1 MRMPNGY
8 GGIVKLSGK
17 RRKPYAVRIS
27 TETILVDGKAR
38 RQYKYLGYFAK
49 RGDAVNYLSDW
60 NKGLEVREH
69 KSLRDTPTF
78 AEVYEKWMDE
88 AENSQKGMGTATR
101 RSRQAAFKRLA
112 PLHDRKVASLRY
124 SDIQPVVTAN
134 RHMSEST
141 VNNMLIV
148 LRGVADFSIKY
159 EYTDVDFSRYVKREF
174 STATAIHKPFTA
186 DELRTLWRDRDK
198 EAAQFALITSYT
210 GMRPSELLTAHITE
224 EDIERGYL
232 IGGMKTEAG
241 KDRVIPLHPDII
253 PLVREWMEYK
263 HSGLGWFRE
272 KIWTPYM
279 EGAGLDHKPHDGR
292 HTCATL
298 MESAG
303 IPANRRKLILGHK
316 ISDITDGVYTHVSP
330 QELCE
335 EIKKICISLV

>member
-8 GGIVKLSGK
+8 GSIIKLGGR

-27 TETILVDGKAR
+27 TDTIIVDGKAR
-38 RQYKYLGYFAK
+38 RQYRYLGYFEK

-69 KSLRDTPTF
+69 RSLRDTPTF
-78 AEVYEKWMDE
+78 KEVYKKWMAE
-88 AENSQKGMGTATR
+88 CENSRKGMSDASRMG
-101 RSRQAAFKRLA
+101 RSAAFKRLK

-124 SDIQPVVTAN
+124 SDVQPVISAN
-134 RHMSEST
+134 KDMSEST

-159 EYTDVDFSRYVKREF
+159 EYTDVDFSAHLRREF
-174 STATAIHKPFTA
+174 KEPVAIHKPYTEE
-186 DELRTLWRDRDK
+186 ELRALWKDRDK
-198 EAAQFALITSYT
+198 EAPMFALITSYT

-224 EDIERGYL
+224 EDIQRGYL
-232 IGGMKTEAG
+232 IGGMKTKAG

-253 PLVREWMEYK
+253 SLVRMWAGQN
-263 HSGLGWFRE
+263 HRTLGWFRE
-272 KIWTPYM
+272 NVWNPYM
-279 EGAGLDHKPHDGR
+279 KEKNMDHKPHDGR

-303 IPANRRKLILGHK
+303 IPANRRKLILGHAVT
-316 ISDITDGVYTHVSP
+316 DITDGVYTHVSP
-330 QELCE
+330 EDLCE